1 LAKLEKT
8 LNAFAC
14 LLLLALPPE
23 PVETKF
29 AQVGP
34 VTKDTLPFQ
43 RTAERQRA
51 VVLLHGL
58 HIHPFNSGKVA
69 KAEWHGWQKPESILV
84 KTLAK
89 DSDVF
94 AFAYGQNVAVDDIAA
109 ADGLGGGIRQ
119 LKQLGYSEVV
129 LVGHSAGG
137 IVARQFVED
146 QPDAGVTK
154 VIQVCTPNGG
164 SSWGKATIGV
174 RQKQEIF
181 LTSLTKDCRQLCL
194 AKRCDK
200 KIPTGVDFVCVIGQL
215 QVSAAK
221 AAEGEGK
228 VAANKSLGGD
238 GIVSCVCQWTKDL
251 QEQCV
256 PAVAIDAAHFSAM
269 RSQASA
275 DKIAQLVRE
284 RQIRWDPV
292 EVAAAR
298 KKLLGDKESR

>member
-1 LAKLEKT
+1 MHHLAV
-8 LNAFAC
+8 
-14 LLLLALPPE
+14 LALMLAAPPE

-34 VTKDTLPFQ
+34 VAREAAPFQ
-43 RTAERQRA
+43 RSAERQRA

-58 HIHPFNSGKVA
+58 HIHPFNSSNVA
-69 KAEWHGWQKPESILV
+69 KAAWHGWQKSDSILV

-94 AFAYGQNVAVDDIAA
+94 AFAYGQNVAVDDIAND
-109 ADGLGGGIRQ
+109 DGLSFGIRE
-119 LKQLGYSEVV
+119 LKELGYREIV

-146 QPDAGVTK
+146 KPGAGVTK

-174 RQKQEIF
+174 RQKQENF
-181 LTSLTKDCRQLCL
+181 LTSLTKDSRQVCL

-200 KIPTGVDFVCVIGQL
+200 KIPTEVDFICVIGQL
-215 QVSAAK
+215 QVSAGKTADAENK
-221 AAEGEGK
+221 DAAG
-228 VAANKSLGGD
+228 KSLGGD
-238 GIVSCVCQWTKDL
+238 GVVSCVCQWTKDL
-251 QEQCV
+251 QEQCI

-269 RSQASA
+269 RSQQSA
-275 DKIAQLVRE
+275 EKIAQFVRE
-284 RQIRWDPV
+284 RQIRWDPA

-298 KKLLGDKESR
+298 KKLLGEKERP